1 MHRFIG
7 RSNRFEAD
15 KASGR
20 PEEDPESFKIVM
32 KFGGSSVASATA
44 IEWVARILKSLAGAC
59 GISDGKDHRPACGDD
74 ATRGAWIRVFG
85 VVPVRGACRFHS
97 QGVKR
102 LLGAGAT
109 GVLGKRIAPKFR
121 ELHGLLMISKT
132 AAS

>member
-1 MHRFIG
+1 
-7 RSNRFEAD
+7 
-15 KASGR
+15 
-20 PEEDPESFKIVM
+20 M
-32 KFGGSSVASATA
+32 KFGGSSVAPATA
-44 IEWVARILKSLAGAC
+44 IEWVARILKSLGGAC

-85 VVPVRGACRFHS
+85 VVPVRRACRFHF
-97 QGVKR
+97 QEVKR